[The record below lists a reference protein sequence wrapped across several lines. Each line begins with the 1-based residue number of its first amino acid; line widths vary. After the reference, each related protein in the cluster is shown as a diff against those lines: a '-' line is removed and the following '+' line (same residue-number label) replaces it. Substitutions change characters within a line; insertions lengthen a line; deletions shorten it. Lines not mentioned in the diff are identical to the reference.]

1 MRASRLCPIAWRA
14 VDQGPLRTAASTST
28 TARQKLKKMRLPWGK
43 RPRQPSVEA
52 GDLGCCAGR
61 KAQLGV
67 YDANGLLRRF
77 SDNGTNSYA
86 KLVRQNKLSF
96 SPLAVVRQG
105 ELRMKTE

>member
-1 MRASRLCPIAWRA
+1 MITLRKAATAAIGGGWRSRLLC
-14 VDQGPLRTAASTST
+14 
-28 TARQKLKKMRLPWGK
+28 RQ
-43 RPRQPSVEA
+43 
-52 GDLGCCAGR
+52 